1 MVSKLGVRRRILAAE
16 SRDQRLRA
24 RISGEWT
31 KEKLAILGAYA
42 PAFVRACKRAEGGCF
57 IDAFAGSGLNVD
69 RGGREF
75 EGSAQI
81 AAKLPFRA
89 VYLIDNDPANTA
101 SLQALNLG
109 GTCGF
114 SPLMQTSCC
123 RLCSV
128 RFLTGFRFSR
138 FLTPRLTSLV
148 GYHRATSQAQQG
160 PRPQAQAVDS
170 CAPAWIW
177 FACFG
182 PMDPPTM
189 GTS

>member
-109 GTCGF
+109 GN
-114 SPLMQTSCC
+114 
-123 RLCSV
+123 V
-128 RFLTGFRFSR
+128 RILTADANELLPSLLSEIPDWLPTRRELIS
-138 FLTPRLTSLV
+138 RLTSSR
-148 GYHRATSQAQQG
+148 GIPSS
-160 PRPQAQAVDS
+160 D
-170 CAPAWIW
+170 
-177 FACFG
+177 
-182 PMDPPTM
+182 
-189 GTS
+189 